1 MISLCLFQTLNYTD
15 NDTLHYYDKKINAT
29 IERLKSGFKLIA
41 KVALNAIEH
50 FQMLLYVPWE
60 EQRKY

>member
-1 MISLCLFQTLNYTD
+1 MISLCLLQTLNYTD
-15 NDTLHYYDKKINAT
+15 NDTLHYYDKKINTT

-50 FQMLLYVPWE
+50 FQMLLYVP
-60 EQRKY
+60 